1 MTSATDFV
9 ERYAVVPDL
18 RGPRIRLGV
27 AWGLALSVAVVAG
40 IWPLAVLL
48 AMTTALAAL
57 QVTIRWADAGE
68 APNQPVAAAGA
79 ALMVLGAAV
88 NNTMFGIAS
97 ILMAAVAVAYPD
109 GFDGRPSTDVLG
121 SARRAWSTISSG
133 WFVGLAGGAVV
144 QVGRVDAV
152 ALFFLLA
159 AVSTYDAGDF
169 LCSEGARNRYVGPLA
184 GMAGI
189 GVVTA
194 AMYFAEP
201 EPFTTGQ
208 AIVVGVLLALLCPA
222 GQLFGSWLLP
232 RARAHAPALRRI
244 DSWLL
249 AAPAFV
255 VAAWIAQP

>member
-1 MTSATDFV
+1 VTAAAAFV

-18 RGPRIRLGV
+18 RGPRIRLGI
-27 AWGLALSVAVVAG
+27 AWALVLAIAVVAG
-40 IWPLAVLL
+40 SWPLAILL
-48 AMTTALAAL
+48 GLTAALAAL
-57 QVTIRWADAGE
+57 QTTTRWQEAGT
-68 APNQPVAAAGA
+68 PTNQWLAAGGAAA
-79 ALMVLGAAV
+79 MVLGAAV
-88 NNTMFGIAS
+88 NNTVFGMAS
-97 ILMAAVAVAYPD
+97 ILYAGLAVAYPT
-109 GFDGRPSTDVLG
+109 GFDGTPSTDVLG
-121 SARRAWSTISSG
+121 SARRTSATITSG
-133 WFVGLAGGAVV
+133 WFVGLAGGAAV
-144 QVGRVDAV
+144 QVGRVDSV

-169 LCSEGARNRYVGPLA
+169 LCSEGTRNRYVGPLA

-189 GVVTA
+189 GVVTG

-208 AIVVGVLLALLCPA
+208 TIAVGAMLAVLCPA

-232 RARAHAPALRRI
+232 RARAHAPALRRL

-249 AAPAFV
+249 AAPACA